1 MAAAVPPRPSFRIPR
16 PDPSTRP
23 STRPSEP
30 APVSAVVL
38 SRDSEAPSSE
48 PAPES
53 EAVAFSRESEARL
66 SLHSVD
72 LEELPEARSDS
83 HQRATLP
90 PPLEDADPLDVVM
103 DALRGLKCLRAVEA
117 ASVCLAA
124 VVRAVGCRAAV
135 AHLWDANEGTF
146 VIAYA
151 LGPNAEVLLN
161 CRHEATDPLL
171 AESFA
176 NRVPRV
182 INHEARPPLP
192 RHSAIGGAWSVL
204 VAPVLDG
211 SAPLGAIELVD
222 PLDGSCFDDRHIAA
236 TRYATERLV
245 ALLHD
250 ADSSIGTLIAPPA
263 E

>member
-1 MAAAVPPRPSFRIPR
+1 VSGIGLRHE
-16 PDPSTRP
+16 PDPP
-23 STRPSEP
+23 
-30 APVSAVVL
+30 
-38 SRDSEAPSSE
+38 
-48 PAPES
+48 
-53 EAVAFSRESEARL
+53 RL

-72 LEELPEARSDS
+72 LEELQEATSDS
-83 HQRATLP
+83 HQRATLLH
-90 PPLEDADPLDVVM
+90 PLEDADPLDLVM
-103 DALRGLKCLRAVEA
+103 DALRGVKCLRAVEA

-124 VVRAVGCRAAV
+124 IVRAVGCRAAM
-135 AHLWDANEGTF
+135 AHLWDAREGTF

-161 CRHEATDPLL
+161 CRHDATDPLL

-176 NRVPRV
+176 KRVPRV
-182 INHEARPPLP
+182 VNHEARPALP
-192 RHSAIGGAWSVL
+192 RHSAVGGAWSVL

-245 ALLHD
+245 ALLRE
-250 ADSSIGTLIAPPA
+250 ADLDIGTVIAPPA

>member
-1 MAAAVPPRPSFRIPR
+1 VSRVALRA
-16 PDPSTRP
+16 DP
-23 STRPSEP
+23 EP
-30 APVSAVVL
+30 VRV
-38 SRDSEAPSSE
+38 
-48 PAPES
+48 
-53 EAVAFSRESEARL
+53 

-72 LEELPEARSDS
+72 LEEIAEPTSDS
-83 HQRATLP
+83 HQRTTLLH
-90 PPLEDADPLDVVM
+90 PLDDADPLDLVM
-103 DALRGLKCLRAVEA
+103 DALRGVRCLRAVEA

-124 VVRAVGCRAAV
+124 IVRAVGCRAAM
-135 AHLWDANEGTF
+135 AHLWDGREGTF

-182 INHEARPPLP
+182 INHEARPALP

-211 SAPLGAIELVD
+211 SAPLGAVELVD

-245 ALLHD
+245 ALLRE
-250 ADSSIGTLIAPPA
+250 ADSDIGTVLAPPA